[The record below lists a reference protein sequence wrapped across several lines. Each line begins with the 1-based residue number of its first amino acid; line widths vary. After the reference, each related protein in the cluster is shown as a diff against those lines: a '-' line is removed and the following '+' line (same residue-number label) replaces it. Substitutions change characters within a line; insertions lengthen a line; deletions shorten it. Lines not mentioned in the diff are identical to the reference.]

1 MVSEVK
7 MMLFKKKPKQEK
19 PDAFFVYT
27 QTENYRGFKRIKLSS
42 YGYKPAEDGIRAL
55 ADADLTGADIKIS
68 IYGGDS
74 PRAVFSVGKHEVGTI
89 WKRSFDKYTALKN
102 GKISAVRLE
111 IRDGESYLFYKV

>member
-1 MVSEVK
+1 

-19 PDAFFVYT
+19 PDTFFVYT
-27 QTENYRGFKRIKLSS
+27 QTENYRGFKSIKLSS

-74 PRAVFSVGKHEVGTI
+74 PHAVVSVGKHEVGTI
-89 WKRSFDKYTALKN
+89 WKHSFDKFTALKN
-102 GKISAVRLE
+102 GKFVAVRLE